1 MTYFDAAIAVLKTA
15 RRPMTTVEITAAA
28 LSKGFIYP
36 SGKTPAA
43 TMSAALY
50 VHARGARAAI
60 RRQFRPGP
68 TRAAR
73 DSVLAERAADDDPV
87 RA

>member
-1 MTYFDAAIAVLKTA
+1 MTYLDAAIAVLKTA
-15 RRPMTTVEITAAA
+15 RKPMTTADITAAA
-28 LSKGFIYP
+28 LSKGFIHP

-50 VHARGARAAI
+50 VHARGTRTGV
-60 RRQFRPGP
+60 RREYRPGP

-73 DSVLAERAADDDPV
+73 DSVRWVYAD
-87 RA
+87 

>member
-1 MTYFDAAIAVLKTA
+1 MTYVDAAIAVLKTA
-15 RRPMTTVEITAAA
+15 RKPMTTAEITAAA
-28 LSKGFIYP
+28 LSKGFIKP

-50 VHARGARAAI
+50 VRARGARTPI
-60 RRQFRPGP
+60 RREYRRGP

-73 DSVLAERAADDDPV
+73 DSVRWAYVA
-87 RA
+87 